1 MVSEQKA
8 ELSLTDVESELLGD
22 HLGVVGSGRFCFRE
36 ETTGEG
42 DTVPEQTGQLLGPRR
57 PPDPEFPR
65 F

>member
-8 ELSLTDVESELLGD
+8 GLSLTDVESELPGD

-36 ETTGEG
+36 ETTGKG
-42 DTVPEQTGQLLGPRR
+42 DTVPEETGQLLGPCG
-57 PPDPEFPR
+57 PPDTEFLH